1 MHSLADPIS
10 KRTQRYPLACE
21 PPEVPSKKYLEK
33 LKNCRANKGSRLGP
47 LVSVKGVKLTKCHRK
62 PQILNISQSKT
73 ENSRDFYVKLG
84 SRVRTDSQSLPV
96 HSGESLVW
104 GPFFDPSRTA
114 APNRILKKA
123 ARRGPKALSREAQP
137 EALRERIISGPP
149 AGCPTKMPCLPC
161 PALYEYSY
169 SYRVFSGSHRETRW
183 TRQQICPDTKKKK
196 KNW

>member
-10 KRTQRYPLACE
+10 KRAQRYPLACE
-21 PPEVPSKKYLEK
+21 PPEVPSKKYLET

-47 LVSVKGVKLTKCHRK
+47 LVSVKGVKPVTKCHRK
-62 PQILNISQSKT
+62 PQILNISQSKA
-73 ENSRDFYVKLG
+73 EISRDFYVKLG

-114 APNRILKKA
+114 APNRILRKA

-149 AGCPTKMPCLPC
+149 AGCPTKKPCLPC
-161 PALYEYSY
+161 PALY
-169 SYRVFSGSHRETRW
+169 R
-183 TRQQICPDTKKKK
+183 
-196 KNW
+196 

>member
-1 MHSLADPIS
+1 M
-10 KRTQRYPLACE
+10 
-21 PPEVPSKKYLEK
+21 
-33 LKNCRANKGSRLGP
+33 GP

-149 AGCPTKMPCLPC
+149 AGCSTKMPCLPC
-161 PALYEYSY
+161 PALYTQ
-169 SYRVFSGSHRETRW
+169 REMDTRSNLCADDVCSR
-183 TRQQICPDTKKKK
+183 TALQIILEIGEFGIVWERGGAACE
-196 KNW
+196 

>member
-10 KRTQRYPLACE
+10 KSAKRYPLACE
-21 PPEVPSKKYLEK
+21 PPEVLSKKYLEK

-161 PALYEYSY
+161 PALYSLYPQPKHVQVDATA
-169 SYRVFSGSHRETRW
+169 R
-183 TRQQICPDTKKKK
+183 
-196 KNW
+196 

>member
-1 MHSLADPIS
+1 VQIGYPRSPNVSPLGYPLLIPLASSIS
-10 KRTQRYPLACE
+10 KIAKRYPLACE

-73 ENSRDFYVKLG
+73 ENSRDLYVKLG

-161 PALYEYSY
+161 PALYL
-169 SYRVFSGSHRETRW
+169 
-183 TRQQICPDTKKKK
+183 
-196 KNW
+196 

>member
-10 KRTQRYPLACE
+10 KIAQRYPLACE

-62 PQILNISQSKT
+62 PQIFNISQSKT
-73 ENSRDFYVKLG
+73 EISRDFYVKLG

-123 ARRGPKALSREAQP
+123 ARWGPKALSREAQP
-137 EALRERIISGPP
+137 EALRERIISAPP
-149 AGCPTKMPCLPC
+149 LQAVQLKCHAC
-161 PALYEYSY
+161 PAQPCNRGFPEPEDR
-169 SYRVFSGSHRETRW
+169 YRGQVRYPGSIAH
-183 TRQQICPDTKKKK
+183 
-196 KNW
+196 